1 MAIQTRI
8 EIEAAKG
15 LSLAQEADLVRQAAR
30 RNPSSLLMRARLAAI
45 CNLTDAFDETI
56 ALLGTA
62 PDLGY
67 GEAMMLVQARL
78 AQETDADD
86 VWAADTARLALSL
99 ASNDPERAQALAD
112 MGKAQL
118 RRGED
123 SARETLR
130 LALDIDPHNKDACK
144 RLATYYL
151 TRNEPAQVLA
161 LCDKLEAQGASHS
174 RLLSARLLAHARMAD
189 LRAARAL
196 MRWEELHC
204 EATLEPPPGW
214 ESLEAFNAA
223 LKAELLGHPGLR
235 YERYGTAS
243 ALTWRIDS
251 PAIPAAPLV
260 NQLLVQLR
268 EVINRHIANISE
280 IDHSWVKARPAEA
293 TLHCWCVITDSVG
306 YETWHVHQFGW
317 LSGVYYVEVP
327 AGVVHGD
334 GTGGCLCIGL
344 PEDLVG
350 DEAAAQFGP
359 EIVRPSP
366 GLVKLFPSHT
376 YHRTFPHSLPEQ
388 RICIAFD
395 ICPN

>member
-1 MAIQTRI
+1 MTRQTRI
-8 EIEAAKG
+8 EIEGAKG
-15 LSLAQEADLVRQAAR
+15 LSLALEADLLRQAAR

-56 ALLGTA
+56 ALLGMA

-67 GEAMMLVQARL
+67 GEAMMLVQALL
-78 AQETDADD
+78 ARETDADN
-86 VWAADTARLALSL
+86 VRAADTARLALSL
-99 ASNDPERAQALAD
+99 AGNDPERAQALAD

-123 SARETLR
+123 SACESLR
-130 LALDIDPHNKDACK
+130 LALNIDPHNKDACK
-144 RLATYYL
+144 RLATYFL
-151 TRNEPAQVLA
+151 TREEPAQVLA
-161 LCDKLEAQGASHS
+161 LCDRLEAQGASHS

-189 LRAARAL
+189 LGAARAL
-196 MRWEELHC
+196 MRWDVLHC
-204 EATLEPPPGW
+204 QATLDPPPGW
-214 ESLEAFNAA
+214 GSLEAFNTA
-223 LKAELLGHPGLR
+223 LAVELLTHPALR
-235 YERYGTAS
+235 FDRYGTAS
-243 ALTWRIDS
+243 EQTWRIDS
-251 PAIPAAPLV
+251 PATSDAPLV
-260 NQLLVQLR
+260 NQLLVQLG
-268 EVINRHIANISE
+268 EEISRHIANISK
-280 IDHSWVKARPAEA
+280 IDHSWVRARPSEA

-317 LSGVYYVEVP
+317 LSGVYYVQVP
-327 AGVVHGD
+327 AAVVQGN

-350 DEAAAQFGP
+350 EDAAGQFGH

-395 ICPN
+395 LRPS